1 MSEDIYWRFVGALVI
16 VVALIFA
23 LAWVAKRLGLGGR
36 LATARGKKRLSVQE
50 VISLDGKRRL
60 ALVKRDG
67 VEHLILL
74 GINSDLLIERGIVSP
89 DAVPTENFAA
99 HLPGSPL

>member
-1 MSEDIYWRFVGALVI
+1 MTDDIYWRFVGALII

-23 LAWVAKRLGLGGR
+23 LTWVAKRLGFGGR
-36 LATARGKKRLSVQE
+36 IALARGKKRLAVQE

-60 ALVKRDG
+60 VLVKRDG

-74 GINSDLLIERGIVSP
+74 GLNSDLLIEGGIVP
-89 DAVPTENFAA
+89 PANTPEFAA
-99 HLPGSPL
+99 HLPGSSL